1 MISTYN
7 ELSSLMEKASSAPA
21 VALDTEFVWER
32 TFYPALGL
40 IQMAIGHEC
49 YLIDPVAIRDLSPL
63 GDLIA
68 NPDVCKIIHDAQQD
82 LTILKTATGAFP
94 RNIFDTRLGFGFCSN
109 SSSLSLAALLNELLN
124 IDLPKTETRAN
135 WLQRPLSD
143 KMLEYACDDVK
154 YLTDAMTLTLE
165 RAEQQHT
172 AGYLREEMQIYDAQ
186 ELYME
191 IQPEEYY
198 QKIKGSGRLKRH
210 QLSILKELAAW
221 RELVARQLDRPR
233 GHVIHNNILM
243 DLIYRSPQ
251 TMQELNT
258 ILSDRAAS
266 KYGAAILEA
275 IQKGL
280 DTPVENQPVPPRIM
294 NKHNLTEDIL
304 EKIQLKA
311 ERINIDPALLCS
323 KNELNNLL
331 NSKDKL
337 ASREHRLF
345 KGWRADFM
353 RELYADDSRIATVM
367 DI

>member
-1 MISTYN
+1 MISTYS
-7 ELSSLMEKASSAPA
+7 ELSALMEKASSAPA

-68 NPDVCKIIHDAQQD
+68 NPGVCKIIHDAQQD

-109 SSSLSLAALLNELLN
+109 SSSLSLVALLNELLN
-124 IDLPKTETRAN
+124 IELPKTETRAN
-135 WLQRPLSD
+135 WLQRPLSE
-143 KMLEYACDDVK
+143 KMMEYACDDVK
-154 YLTDAMTLTLE
+154 YLTDAMMLTFE
-165 RAEQQHT
+165 RAERQNT
-172 AGYLREEMQIYDAQ
+172 AGYLREEMQIYDSQ

-191 IQPEEYY
+191 IPPEEYY
-198 QKIKGSGRLKRH
+198 QKIKGGRLKRH
-210 QLSILKELAAW
+210 QLSVLKELATW
-221 RELVARQLDRPR
+221 RELQARQLNRPR
-233 GHVIHNNILM
+233 GHVVHNNVLM
-243 DLIYRSPQ
+243 DLVYKSPH
-251 TMQELNT
+251 TMQELGA
-258 ILSDRAAS
+258 ILSSRAAS
-266 KYGAAILEA
+266 KYGTAILEA
-275 IQKGL
+275 IKKGL
-280 DTPVENQPVPPRIM
+280 DTPVDDQPVPPRTM
-294 NKHNLTEDIL
+294 NRHNLTEFIL
-304 EKIQLKA
+304 EQIQLKA

-337 ASREHRLF
+337 ESREHRLF

-353 RELYADDSRIATVM
+353 RELYAQDSRIAAVM
-367 DI
+367 GI